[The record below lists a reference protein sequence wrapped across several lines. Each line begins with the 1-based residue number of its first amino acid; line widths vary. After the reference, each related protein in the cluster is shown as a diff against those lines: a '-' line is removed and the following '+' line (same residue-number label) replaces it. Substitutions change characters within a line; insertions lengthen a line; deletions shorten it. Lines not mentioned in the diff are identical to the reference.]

1 MPGCAVTFLP
11 FCCSKVKASST
22 AKGTIL
28 EVLAALLLHFPGE
41 LVDPHDK
48 KCLGG

>member
-1 MPGCAVTFLP
+1 MLLSF
-11 FCCSKVKASST
+11 CSKVKASST

-41 LVDPHDK
+41 LLDPPDK